1 MLAAEEVLRYANAL
15 IDFVDFAN
23 ASAPY
28 LYLIPEKLGKA
39 TVDFDAGEGAMATMH
54 IVAGATMPAKS
65 A

>member
-1 MLAAEEVLRYANAL
+1 MAAGCKECP
-15 IDFVDFAN
+15 FV
-23 ASAPY
+23 S
-28 LYLIPEKLGKA
+28 LQKLNPRSDIARA